1 MTDGTSP
8 PVPSETL
15 QMHQLLSGFITSQVL
30 YVAAELGI
38 PDELAGGPRT
48 VAELAAATGAD
59 ADALR
64 RLIRYLASFGVF
76 RTDGDSVHLTDL
88 GTTLTSGTPGSLRD
102 FARYWMKTHYS
113 PFSELLQT
121 ARTGETAATHYFGK
135 PFFEWV
141 GESGE
146 LSQLQNTAMV
156 EGGAPARGALI
167 DTYQLPA
174 GHVVAD
180 IGGADGSLLTGL
192 LRRHPDRAGIV
203 FDLPAVVAGASK
215 TIEAAGLS
223 DRVRTVGGDF
233 FGSVPEADVYL
244 MSTVLHDWS
253 DAEAGEILRTVAK
266 SARPGARLVIVEM
279 VLPEGDAPDFAKLV
293 DVVMLGLLGGRERT
307 RADWTRLLADAG
319 FILDRVVPGPAAF
332 SIIEATRSAS

>member
-1 MTDGTSP
+1 MTDDTSP
-8 PVPSETL
+8 PVPPETL

-38 PDELAGGPRT
+38 PDELLGGPRT

-76 RTDGDSVHLTDL
+76 RTDGDAVHLTDL
-88 GTTLTSGTPGSLRD
+88 GKTLTSGTPGSLRD

-113 PFSELLQT
+113 PFSALLET
-121 ARTGETAATHYFGK
+121 ARTGETAAAHYFGK